1 MAVDR
6 KNLCPNCGAPLSGME
21 LKCPECGYTLM
32 NETARSQSTTDAI
45 LDLQEKLLAVDKVFS
60 PGVSSSKKKASIINS
75 FPIPNTAESLLRLL
89 HLSYSNYEA
98 CKESGD
104 KKLTIAWLGKAAES
118 YRRLE
123 GIKEN
128 ASVKDILEKYKVLGD
143 KKAIAK
149 LSGNYKKRRWTLLS
163 CLAGLALL
171 VAFVLFYDWPSL
183 LVNSGNE
190 QVAARLLGFLGR
202 EDKAIEVFTEAGLY
216 ENAAD
221 MLYARGQVP
230 KAIEIL
236 AQNGLIK
243 EALIMCGKTNSP
255 DSIHLYVDEIG
266 KFSLLNDRMSYYSIE
281 SSKDRLKDYYVGLL
295 SGTDSIYTQYYRAD
309 KSLRRVQM
317 TNRRAGATIWSD
329 YLEVMN
335 DITIPEP
342 CEFQFP
348 QFVADYYFSH
358 EYLWSL
364 WEDGDPEIR
373 SSKVIRYGDRRIA
386 KIDIP
391 YFDKAYEFD
400 YSGPTG
406 LLTEERISYKGIPT
420 MKVIYDYSNRGN
432 MLSSVKIKYLLESSQ
447 IDALFQKDEAPL
459 SKLSSNTY
467 HYYYKNGR
475 LNKISVTLDEYDDS
489 PVYYFDF
496 EYYGN
501 LRIRRKTTVDYSS
514 KEQVV
519 SDDVTVEYCVDNK
532 YVESFVIS
540 LKEPSE

>member
-6 KNLCPNCGAPLSGME
+6 KNLCPNCGAPLSGLE

-75 FPIPNTAESLLRLL
+75 FPVPNTAESLSRLL

-104 KKLTIAWLGKAAES
+104 KKLTIAWLGKAVES

-128 ASVKDILEKYKVLGD
+128 TSIKDLLEKYKVLGD
-143 KKAIAK
+143 KKAVTK
-149 LSGNYKKRRWTLLS
+149 LSGNYKKRRWTLFS

-171 VAFVLFYDWPSL
+171 VAFILFYDWPSL
-183 LVNSGNE
+183 LINSGNE
-190 QVAARLLGFLGR
+190 QVAARLLGVLGR
-202 EDKAIEVFTEAGLY
+202 EDKAIEVLTGAGLY
-216 ENAAD
+216 EKAAD

-230 KAIEIL
+230 KAIAIL

-243 EALIMCGKTNSP
+243 EALIMCGRTNSP

-266 KFSLLNDRMSYYSIE
+266 KFSLLNDRMSYKS
-281 SSKDRLKDYYVGLL
+281 LKDTLKEYYVGLA
-295 SGTDSIYTQYYRAD
+295 SGADSIYTQYYRAD

-317 TNRRAGATIWSD
+317 TNLRAGSTIWRD
-329 YLEVMN
+329 YLAVMN

-342 CEFQFP
+342 CEFKFP

-358 EYLWSL
+358 EFLWRL

-391 YFDKAYEFD
+391 YFDKTYEFD
-400 YSGPTG
+400 HSGPTG

-420 MKVIYDYSNRGN
+420 MKVIYDYGNRGHL
-432 MLSSVKIKYLLESSQ
+432 LSTVNIKYLLERSQ
-447 IDALFQKDEAPL
+447 IDTLFQKDEAPS

-467 HYYYKNGR
+467 HYDYKNGR
-475 LNKISVTLDEYDDS
+475 LNQIIVTLDEYDDF
-489 PVYYFDF
+489 PLYYFDF

-501 LRIRRKTTVDYSS
+501 LRIRRKTTVDYPS

-519 SDDVTVEYCVDNK
+519 SDDVTVEYCVDDK

>member
-75 FPIPNTAESLLRLL
+75 FPVPNTAESLSRLL

-128 ASVKDILEKYKVLGD
+128 ASVKDLLEKYKVLGD
-143 KKAIAK
+143 KKAITK
-149 LSGNYKKRRWTLLS
+149 LSGNYKKRRWTLFS

-183 LVNSGNE
+183 LINSGNE

-230 KAIEIL
+230 KAIAIL

-243 EALIMCGKTNSP
+243 EALMMCGKTNSP

-266 KFSLLNDRMSYYSIE
+266 KFSLLNDRMSYYSLK
-281 SSKDRLKDYYVGLL
+281 SSKDPLKDYYVGLL

-317 TNRRAGATIWSD
+317 TNRRAGSTIWSD

-348 QFVADYYFSH
+348 QFVADYYSSH
-358 EYLWSL
+358 ELLWSL

-391 YFDKAYEFD
+391 YFDKTYEFD